1 MDDTLVSDVM
11 TTPMLTLDPTTS
23 VQEAARGMS
32 EAGIKSVV
40 VVGEGCRPVGIFT
53 STDVVRL
60 AAEGVALDEAT
71 VDDHMTT
78 AVETVAPDAT
88 LSAAAERMTEH
99 DISHLPVTD
108 DDGDGVGILTTTD
121 LATALA
127 GREGVT
133 TTP

>member
-88 LSAAAERMTEH
+88 LSAAAERMAEH